1 MFYDRGGGGGPGDLD
16 LPPPPPHFGRILYP
30 GLPLNFTFCG
40 FILQGRASSI
50 KFPKGG
56 DAFSNFNAQ

>member
-1 MFYDRGGGGGPGDLD
+1 MFYDRGGGGVQGIWIC
-16 LPPPPPHFGRILYP
+16 PPPPHFGRILYP

-56 DAFSNFNAQ
+56 GGGGG